1 MTKHV
6 NSQDPIKTKDL
17 QEVLTYAVTQEVA
30 DEKAAK
36 RIKRLAKR
44 TVTVTDVVAIV
55 KGMTAHHDQFIT
67 QLMDKVQI
75 QERVLIKLGATDE
88 TIQEATKEYYEEL
101 NAKREELLAAQK
113 SLETKEEE

>member
-1 MTKHV
+1 
-6 NSQDPIKTKDL
+6 
-17 QEVLTYAVTQEVA
+17 VA

-55 KGMTAHHDQFIT
+55 KGLTSHHDQFIT
-67 QLMDKVQI
+67 QLMDKAQI
-75 QERVLIKLGATDE
+75 QERVLVKLGATDE
-88 TIQEATKEYYEEL
+88 MIQEATKEYYEEL